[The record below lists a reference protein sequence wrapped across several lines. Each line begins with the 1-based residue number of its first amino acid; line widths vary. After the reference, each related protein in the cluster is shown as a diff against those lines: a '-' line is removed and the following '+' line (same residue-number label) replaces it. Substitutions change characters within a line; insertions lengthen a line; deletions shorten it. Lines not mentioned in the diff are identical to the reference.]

1 MLSLLALLS
10 ITFITIINQT
20 KNRAGKGK
28 GTMEFVTVKE
38 LSQFLKVKES
48 TLYSWVHSSLIP
60 YHKLNGLVRFD
71 MEEIREWVRESK
83 PIRHSIPEFFGERK
97 NLDIERIIKKAIDS
111 VRGKEYNPSNGKP
124 GQIKVSGRSENGT
137 V

>member
-1 MLSLLALLS
+1 
-10 ITFITIINQT
+10 
-20 KNRAGKGK
+20 
-28 GTMEFVTVKE
+28 MEFVTVKE

-83 PIRHSIPEFFGERK
+83 PIRHSIP
-97 NLDIERIIKKAIDS
+97 
-111 VRGKEYNPSNGKP
+111 
-124 GQIKVSGRSENGT
+124 
-137 V
+137 